1 MVDIKAL
8 RMCRTDKDDVKLTV
22 LQHTIERTFAG
33 TDGQRMLVLIP
44 CHRDG
49 GVASFLV
56 LSFQLIC
63 SDNLLE
69 YVFLWSSSFPSYLFR
84 LVSRFTP
91 DWDVKPKSLCN
102 LYLLSDERCYL
113 SGMPLPFDTSYVS
126 HLVKHVQRRGEHA
139 VKVCCLP
146 DVSDI

>member
-1 MVDIKAL
+1 MGLISFIKCLVGLDDDSDAL
-8 RMCRTDKDDVKLTV
+8 EPVTPKPVN
-22 LQHTIERTFAG
+22 
-33 TDGQRMLVLIP
+33 
-44 CHRDG
+44 
-49 GVASFLV
+49 